1 MSTMPSKL
9 KKAIAAVK
17 DQTSI
22 SLAKVSSNASSNL
35 EVAVLKAT
43 THEAV
48 PIDDKYVCEIL
59 QLVSSNKVHAATCAR
74 VIGKRIGRTR
84 NWVVALK
91 SLMLVLRIFQD
102 GDPYFPREVLH
113 AMKRGAKILNLSSFR
128 DHSNSSPWDFTS
140 FVRTFALYLDERLE
154 CFLTGKLQRRYTYEG
169 STSTYTRSKSRGARN
184 PNEPVRDMKPAM
196 LLDKMSYWQRLLE
209 RAIATRPTGAAKTN
223 HLILISLHAIVQES
237 FDLYKDISDGLA
249 LVLDSFFHLQYQNCV
264 TAFQTCVKAVKQ
276 FEELSAFYALCK
288 SIGVGRS
295 SEYPCVQVI
304 SEELIETLQEFLKDQ
319 SSFPC
324 ITKPTNRLAI
334 LPPPSPNDGTTSSQH
349 SYGGQSD
356 FSPTTDGFSDMTS
369 EFGSQ
374 STSLEDLITATETW
388 TGPAIS
394 IDLETYSASERDDG
408 FELQDTGSSRSLP
421 VSASIADLISL
432 DDWAGDEKEEQDHQ
446 QDQHEQKQK
455 PSLDSLESKNWE
467 LMLAE
472 TMSSSPSSSSRQPF
486 SDNNTSTFNAFQ
498 EQPPAMDGNPSTA
511 PTTPTNGWD
520 LVLFESAPAETNT
533 YNAFQKQPPSV
544 DKNPSTTP
552 TTPTNG
558 WDLVLFET
566 APAETN
572 TFNAFQKQPPAMDEN
587 PSTAPTTPTNGWD
600 LVLFDAAAA
609 ETNTFNSFQE
619 KPPATHEN
627 PSTTPTNG
635 WNLVLFDAATPPPPQ
650 PLPTLQLPPPP
661 PDNHYNPFLLE
672 PMVLPKSP
680 YEQSAM
686 FSPTFHSTPTFSAQ
700 NPNQTPFP
708 LQIENDPFAPAAEIS
723 GERMLSSGADQQNL
737 LNEQNLWLQ
746 NQNKIIAKH
755 LA

>member
-1 MSTMPSKL
+1 
-9 KKAIAAVK
+9 
-17 DQTSI
+17 
-22 SLAKVSSNASSNL
+22 
-35 EVAVLKAT
+35 
-43 THEAV
+43 
-48 PIDDKYVCEIL
+48 
-59 QLVSSNKVHAATCAR
+59 
-74 VIGKRIGRTR
+74 
-84 NWVVALK
+84 
-91 SLMLVLRIFQD
+91 
-102 GDPYFPREVLH
+102 
-113 AMKRGAKILNLSSFR
+113 MKRGAKILNLSSFR

-223 HLILISLHAIVQES
+223 NLVLISL
-237 FDLYKDISDGLA
+237 
-249 LVLDSFFHLQYQNCV
+249 
-264 TAFQTCVKAVKQ
+264 
-276 FEELSAFYALCK
+276 
-288 SIGVGRS
+288 VGRS
-295 SEYPCVQVI
+295 SEYPSVQVI

-334 LPPPSPNDGTTSSQH
+334 LSTTSSNDGTTSSQH

-356 FSPTTDGFSDMTS
+356 LSPTTDGFSDMTS

-446 QDQHEQKQK
+446 QDQQEQKQK
-455 PSLDSLESKNWE
+455 ASLDPSESKNWE

-472 TMSSSPSSSSRQPF
+472 TISSPSSSLRQPF
-486 SDNNTSTFNAFQ
+486 SDNNTNTFNAFQ
-498 EQPPAMDGNPSTA
+498 EQSPARDGNPSIS
-511 PTTPTNGWD
+511 PSTPTNGWD
-520 LVLFESAPAETNT
+520 LVLFETAAPAETNT
-533 YNAFQKQPPSV
+533 FNAFQKKPPST
-544 DKNPSTTP
+544 DENPSTTP

-558 WDLVLFET
+558 WDLVLFEA

-587 PSTAPTTPTNGWD
+587 PSTTPTTPTNGWD

-609 ETNTFNSFQE
+609 ETNTFSTYQE
-619 KPPATHEN
+619 QPPATQEN
-627 PSTTPTNG
+627 PPTPNYPNK
-635 WNLVLFDAATPPPPQ
+635 WLDLVLFEVAASPPPQ
-650 PLPTLQLPPPP
+650 PTPPLQLPPPE
-661 PDNHYNPFLLE
+661 NHYNPFLLE
-672 PMVLPKSP
+672 PTELPEAP

-686 FSPTFHSTPTFSAQ
+686 FSPTFHATPTFLAQ
-700 NPNQTPFP
+700 NPNQTPFA
-708 LQIENDPFAPAAEIS
+708 LQIENDPFGPAAESS
-723 GERMLSSGADQQNL
+723 GEQMLSSGTDQQNL
-737 LNEQNLWLQ
+737 LNEQQVWLQ